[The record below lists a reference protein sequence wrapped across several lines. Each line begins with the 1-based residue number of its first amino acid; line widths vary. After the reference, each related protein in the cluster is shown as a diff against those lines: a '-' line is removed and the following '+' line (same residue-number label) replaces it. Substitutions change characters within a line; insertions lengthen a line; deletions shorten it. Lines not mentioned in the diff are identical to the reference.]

1 MRTFSISS
9 RSLDRGS
16 GGADG
21 PLDSLLTH
29 GQWIVRDVQP
39 AVLDFCFDYVTQR
52 LGCISYF
59 LLAGDISKLINFDS
73 NGHGF
78 AQTRIG
84 AVRSLLHVFL
94 ICTRA
99 TR

>member
-16 GGADG
+16 GRT
-21 PLDSLLTH
+21 DSLLDFLLTR

-39 AVLDFCFDYVTQR
+39 AVLYFCFDYVTQR

-59 LLAGDISKLINFDS
+59 LLAGDISKLIDFDS
-73 NGHGF
+73 NSHGF

-84 AVRSLLHVFL
+84 AVRFLLHVFL
-94 ICTRA
+94 ICSRA